1 MDFGFNISETRALFP
16 CLFSCFRSIC
26 PYRDVFS
33 KPEYLSS
40 YSVQLL
46 CVSLQHFLLFY
57 YLCQWLIQYCL
68 PVRKARIFLSGSL
81 QPTNKWTAQIHIP
94 CLYCCCCSRVLTL
107 SLVLLTCLICN
118 NYCNRSGDCQDWNWV
133 LALSVPVCHYF
144 IVAWIFFCSGTSYDL
159 LLTGDCACFS
169 LCVCVCVTVREN
181 YEFMPKGLWLFAF
194 VCMSSL
200 VFLVTPAFL
209 C

>member
-1 MDFGFNISETRALFP
+1 MLSPNLNISLHILCSFYVFP
-16 CLFSCFRSIC
+16 YSISYSSITYANDLFSTAC
-26 PYRDVFS
+26 
-33 KPEYLSS
+33 LSVRQGFFCLDHCS
-40 YSVQLL
+40 PPTSGQPRFTFPVCIVAVALE
-46 CVSLQHFLLFY
+46 FL
-57 YLCQWLIQYCL
+57 
-68 PVRKARIFLSGSL
+68 
-81 QPTNKWTAQIHIP
+81 H
-94 CLYCCCCSRVLTL
+94 

-118 NYCNRSGDCQDWNWV
+118 NYCNRSGDCQDRNWV